1 MKNSL
6 LNTADFYIQIK
17 SNPGE
22 AKTVNENLSYD
33 VVADIQQGANAR
45 VCQSGKFDSEF
56 APYIAFVIAVF
67 VSFIAAVT
75 VASHDLPFMLG
86 GL

>member
-6 LNTADFYIQIK
+6 VNTADFYIQIK

-22 AKTVNENLSYD
+22 PNAVNENLPYG
-33 VVADIQQGANAR
+33 VMADRQQGATAR
-45 VCQSGKFDSEF
+45 KCQSGKFYSRF
-56 APYIAFVIAVF
+56 APYIAFVIAVL

-86 GL
+86 VP